1 MSEPLAFFERDGDYF
16 RPTVLTRGPW
26 RPEHQHGGPPA
37 ALMARAI
44 EGAAG
49 EADSLQ
55 LARFTIDFVRPVP
68 IEPLTVRVEQVRDGR
83 RARGY
88 AATLWAG
95 EQPVARATALVVKV
109 ERPAS
114 IPEPVRERLLP
125 LPEEAEPFQFPFFRA
140 PIGYHTAVESRLA
153 RGVLGSGRAA
163 AWMRQRVPLVLG
175 EMPSSAQRILVIA
188 DSGSGVGATLDPV
201 RFVPFINADLNVS
214 LHRLPDGEWI
224 GLDAVTTLEPHGV
237 GLTRT
242 SLYDMRGAIG
252 EGLQALVAGQMGP
265 P

>member
-83 RARGY
+83 R
-88 AATLWAG
+88 T
-95 EQPVARATALVVKV
+95 EDT
-109 ERPAS
+109 RP
-114 IPEPVRERLLP
+114 R
-125 LPEEAEPFQFPFFRA
+125 
-140 PIGYHTAVESRLA
+140 
-153 RGVLGSGRAA
+153 SGRA
-163 AWMRQRVPLVLG
+163 
-175 EMPSSAQRILVIA
+175 SSRWPA
-188 DSGSGVGATLDPV
+188 
-201 RFVPFINADLNVS
+201 
-214 LHRLPDGEWI
+214 
-224 GLDAVTTLEPHGV
+224 
-237 GLTRT
+237 
-242 SLYDMRGAIG
+242 
-252 EGLQALVAGQMGP
+252 P
-265 P
+265 PRSW